1 MCPFWDDYLHVGQTW
16 LVYKSGEVTSPDVCI
31 SEVVTCDWSW
41 NLTGSAFTET
51 SCDTIPDVSWCTL
64 PWGWFIA
71 SWDSITWYPS
81 SSVPC
86 KQSCWIKT
94 TATCLGNNNWS
105 GDADNAR
112 YPNCDP
118 DICGWWGWWGGSYT
132 PTCELEDLVCVDG
145 EYQEK
150 DGVNCRGGDLWET
163 CDIDNQNTGWS
174 TNHTYDRIWD
184 ISNSPYDNELN
195 LAYLYAYNM
204 WITDMETI
212 QKADMMWNLVRS
224 HMAKMLVNWSKEVL
238 WLQAN
243 TWINCE
249 FDDIDNLIWKDLY
262 DYVIQACQMW
272 LMWLDNDWNPKSSF
286 SPNSL
291 VTRAQFGT
299 VLSRAIWWSNY
310 NGWDPYYK
318 DHLDA
323 LKSVDIMTKI
333 EKPYSLELRWWVM
346 LMLLRTDQDIN

>member
-1 MCPFWDDYLHVGQTW
+1 M
-16 LVYKSGEVTSPDVCI
+16 
-31 SEVVTCDWSW
+31 
-41 NLTGSAFTET
+41 
-51 SCDTIPDVSWCTL
+51 
-64 PWGWFIA
+64 
-71 SWDSITWYPS
+71 
-81 SSVPC
+81 
-86 KQSCWIKT
+86 
-94 TATCLGNNNWS
+94 
-105 GDADNAR
+105 
-112 YPNCDP
+112 
-118 DICGWWGWWGGSYT
+118 
-132 PTCELEDLVCVDG
+132 CVDG
-145 EYQEK
+145 EYQK
-150 DGVNCRGGDLWET
+150 KPGVNCVGGDLWET

-299 VLSRAIWWSNY
+299 VLSRAIWWNNY